1 MKKNENYPKY
11 VQAMR
16 LMDDGKSIRYVER
29 HLKMGRGTLWLIRQ
43 RYLLG
48 GELALLQPDHQ
59 CQTTFERKVEIVK
72 DIEENGLSL
81 HDASLKYDILK
92 HTLGRW
98 LRAYHANGEAGLKR
112 KRPQAIKTQ
121 EKAEEKLKE
130 QERKRR
136 EKADLA
142 ELERLRKRNEYL
154 EAENALLKK
163 VKALVEEREAR
174 LRAIGQK
181 PSKD

>member
-29 HLKMGRGTLWLIRQ
+29 HLKMGRGTIWLIRQ
-43 RYLLG
+43 RYLSG
-48 GELALLQPDHQ
+48 GELTLLQPAHQ
-59 CQTTFERKVEIVK
+59 GQTTFDRKVEIIR

-81 HDASLKYDILK
+81 RDASLKYDIPNQ
-92 HTLGRW
+92 TLGRW
-98 LRAYHANGEAGLKR
+98 LRAYKAGGEAGLMR
-112 KRPQAIKTQ
+112 KLPLKNRTTD
-121 EKAEEKLKE
+121 KAEEKLKE
-130 QERKRR
+130 KEKKRQ

>member
-1 MKKNENYPKY
+1 MKEKEK
-11 VQAMR
+11 
-16 LMDDGKSIRYVER
+16 K
-29 HLKMGRGTLWLIRQ
+29 RQ
-43 RYLLG
+43 
-48 GELALLQPDHQ
+48 
-59 CQTTFERKVEIVK
+59 
-72 DIEENGLSL
+72 
-81 HDASLKYDILK
+81 
-92 HTLGRW
+92 
-98 LRAYHANGEAGLKR
+98 
-112 KRPQAIKTQ
+112 
-121 EKAEEKLKE
+121 
-130 QERKRR
+130 

>member
-16 LMDDGKSIRYVER
+16 LMDEGKSINYVER
-29 HLKMGRGTLWLIRQ
+29 HLKMGRGTIWLVRQ
-43 RYLLG
+43 RYLSG

-59 CQTTFERKVEIVK
+59 NQTTFERKVEIVR

-81 HDASLKYDILK
+81 HAASLKYDISN

-98 LRAYHANGEAGLKR
+98 LRAYQVSGEAGLIR
-112 KRPQAIKTQ
+112 KRPPSNKTT
-121 EKAEEKLKE
+121 EKAEEKLREKE
-130 QERKRR
+130 KKRQ

>member
-16 LMDDGKSIRYVER
+16 LMDEGKSFNYVR
-29 HLKMGRGTLWLIRQ
+29 VHLGMNYYTLRIVRKS
-43 RYLLG
+43 YLSG
-48 GELALLQPDHQ
+48 GDLALLKPAYQSLLTPGEKVSIVEDI
-59 CQTTFERKVEIVK
+59 RK
-72 DIEENGLSL
+72 NGLSL
-81 HDASLKYDILK
+81 SMASLKYNKSVDALK
-92 HTLGRW
+92 RW
-98 LRAYHANGEAGLKR
+98 IETYKEKGEAGFIRTRTRTAMAKSR
-112 KRPQAIKTQ
+112 QRT
-121 EKAEEKLKE
+121 EAEL
-130 QERKRR
+130 
-136 EKADLA
+136 D

-174 LRAIGQK
+174 LRAIGRR